1 MTHLGTTRDM
11 DTTSLDDLKKA
22 AGAAFRAAD
31 YETAL
36 ANYTRALDI
45 APGTREL
52 LSNRAACNAAA
63 REYRTSLVDANE
75 CIRVA
80 PDWGKGW
87 LRKGAA
93 LHGLGLFA
101 EAIAAYQQGIA
112 ADPSVAGALR
122 VGLADVQLA
131 QVRAG
136 GDWCTV
142 LEPRRALPR
151 VIAMGE
157 VSPVPQWPS
166 TAGVLG
172 PAPEGFCLADPGMR
186 HVRLYDSAG
195 SLQRTFNAERPD
207 MSSPGQLVPGATLN
221 VPVGIA
227 CDAASLYVAD
237 SYRRSDEAD
246 RGEAEAEAEAEA
258 EDEDEAGGAS
268 RVLKLRV
275 VDNRSLHDK
284 AEQEKPSNE
293 YSAPHHTLA
302 TRRAAGL
309 ALLDD
314 GATRAVFVTDAAR
327 HRLLGL
333 EADLSLSFVFGKRGA
348 ANGELRAP
356 GGVAVA
362 AGLLAVA
369 DTGNRRVLVLG
380 LTGSRLAR
388 DPRAGPA
395 PEGGALYVEV
405 APPDGPARFAAPPR
419 HVALLGGRLLVAEDR
434 GERVLVFALPSGAP
448 LGALVPPHRGELTGI
463 CRGGD
468 GRLYVS
474 SESPSGHR
482 ILALPASA
490 LTDDALAA
498 NRAAWPGFQVSV

>member
-1 MTHLGTTRDM
+1 MEMGATVETQST
-11 DTTSLDDLKKA
+11 LDDLKKA

-52 LSNRAACNAAA
+52 LSNRAACSAAA
-63 REYRTSLVDANE
+63 KDYRRSLSDADE

-101 EAIAAYQQGIA
+101 EAIAAYQQGVA
-112 ADPSVAGALR
+112 ADPSMEGALK

-142 LEPRRALPR
+142 LEPQTTVARAIP
-151 VIAMGE
+151 MGE
-157 VSPVPQWPS
+157 VSPVPQWS
-166 TAGVLG
+166 SSAGVLG
-172 PAPEGFCLADPGMR
+172 PAPDGFCLADPGMR
-186 HVRLYDSAG
+186 QVLLYDSTG
-195 SLQRTFNAERPD
+195 SLQRTFNAERPE
-207 MSSPGQLVPGATLN
+207 MGRPGQLVPGGTLN
-221 VPVGIA
+221 GPLGIA

-237 SYRRSDEAD
+237 SLRRSDEAH
-246 RGEAEAEAEAEA
+246 REEEEGEGEGEG
-258 EDEDEAGGAS
+258 EAGGVS

-275 VDNRSLHDK
+275 IDNRSVNDK

-302 TRRAAGL
+302 TRRATGL

-314 GATRAVFVTDAAR
+314 GATRAVFVTDTAR

-333 EADLSLSFVFGKRGA
+333 ETDLSLAFVFGKRGA
-348 ANGELRAP
+348 ANGELRSP
-356 GGVAVA
+356 EGVAVA
-362 AGLLAVA
+362 AGLLAIA

-405 APPDGPARFAAPPR
+405 APADGPARFATPPR
-419 HVALLGGRLLVAEDR
+419 HVALLGGKLLVVEDR
-434 GERVLVFALPSGAP
+434 GQRVLVFALPSGAP
-448 LGALVPPHRGELTGI
+448 LGTLVPPHRGELTGI

-474 SESPSGHR
+474 SDSPSGHR
-482 ILALPASA
+482 ILALPANA
-490 LTDDALAA
+490 LTDGALAA
-498 NRAAWPGFQVSV
+498 NRAAWPGFHQVSV